1 MKLEELKNKKIL
13 IVGNGV
19 EGQAIFKF
27 LKAHYPEN
35 IIDIVDQKDGKDYL
49 NNQVNYDLA
58 IKSPG
63 ISSVLLKI
71 PYTTLTNI
79 FFANAKGKIIGITG
93 TKGKSTTTTLI
104 YEMCKREGLNVFL
117 GGNIGEPAI
126 NFLDQLNDDSWTV
139 LELSSFQLQDLKYSP
154 HIAIILMI
162 APEHL
167 DHHLSMED
175 YVAAKRNIVNYQEA
189 ADYAIVN
196 RDYVVSNES
205 DIYGSGQ
212 TYYVSIERETENGC
226 FIKDNEIWINQ
237 NGEKEKIIDID
248 KITLLGKH
256 NLENACSAA
265 MAAKLARVSNQN
277 ISYVL
282 SHFIGLEHRLEFIAE
297 KEGIKFYNDSLSTIP
312 QSLIQALEAL
322 PQTEILIAGGFDR
335 GLDFSE
341 IGKEIAKSN
350 VKTLILFPTTG
361 EKIWQSVCDVIS
373 EKQRPEKFDVLTMAQ
388 AVRIAFAQTTSGKI
402 CLLSPASASFGIF
415 KNYKD
420 RGNQFRQEVE
430 KFNAEISI

>member
-27 LKAHYPEN
+27 LKAKYPKN
-35 IIDIVDQKDGKDYL
+35 IIDVFDQKDGNDYL
-49 NNQVNYDLA
+49 KNQMNYDLA
-58 IKSPG
+58 VKSPS
-63 ISSVLLKI
+63 IDFALLKI

-189 ADYAIVN
+189 ADYTIVN

-226 FIKDNEIWINQ
+226 FVKDNEIWINQ

-265 MAAKLARVSNQN
+265 MAAKLARVSSQN

-312 QSLIQALEAL
+312 QSLIQALETL
-322 PQTEILIAGGFDR
+322 PQTETLIAGGFDR
-335 GLDFSE
+335 GLDFSV
-341 IGKEIAKSN
+341 IGEDIAKSN

-361 EKIWQSVCDVIS
+361 ERIWQSVCNTIP